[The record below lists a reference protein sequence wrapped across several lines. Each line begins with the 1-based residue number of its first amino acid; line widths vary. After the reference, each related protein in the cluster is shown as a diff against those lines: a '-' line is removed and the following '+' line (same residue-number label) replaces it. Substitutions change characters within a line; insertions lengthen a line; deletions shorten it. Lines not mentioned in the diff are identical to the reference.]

1 MLQGAQFSMIGLQ
14 GSHIF
19 NRIFKI
25 LKNGRFMGRNGS
37 FFSVF
42 SINGQNAFFFK
53 AWKAMRNWII
63 GNFVTGNSNIQLEL
77 QNIENLGQ
85 YRLENRL
92 FWVSGGIP
100 VTSGN
105 L

>member
-37 FFSVF
+37 VF
-42 SINGQNAFFFK
+42 SINGQNALFFK

-63 GNFVTGNSNIQLEL
+63 DNFVTGNSNIQLEL

-85 YRLENRL
+85 YRSENRL

>member
-1 MLQGAQFSMIGLQ
+1 
-14 GSHIF
+14 
-19 NRIFKI
+19 
-25 LKNGRFMGRNGS
+25 
-37 FFSVF
+37 
-42 SINGQNAFFFK
+42 
-53 AWKAMRNWII
+53 MRNWII

-105 L
+105 LYPLVLYVFDITNVYRNGMV